1 MALETAQSPF
11 IKGLAK
17 TRPQYMTGPFP
28 LSLKCFTKEE
38 YYCNKH
44 NLRPKE
50 GFDGGLEGWLRNNEQ
65 VSANEGVVWILIIN

>member
-11 IKGLAK
+11 IKGLAT
-17 TRPQYMTGPFP
+17 TRAQHMTGPFP
-28 LSLKCFTKEE
+28 LSLKCFTKAE
-38 YYCNKH
+38 YYYNKH

-50 GFDGGLEGWLRNNEQ
+50 GSDGGLEGWLRNNEQ